1 MTSDPA
7 LTKLGLAIQ
16 ESVRIAVPRIWE
28 NDNSLIRDLELARA
42 YLIQLEVGLWSG
54 NSRKI
59 EIAESFLQPL
69 LTMMRRDAKLRRSSY
84 PPITVSPE
92 DEGDILKQK
101 WRDWAQQESYKRL
114 MYRILHHDRV
124 ASMSLLVPPIIN
136 YAELLLPMPD
146 AREVWM
152 APTAEKWKEAYLSKL
167 RISTERRPSLVDCLI
182 DLENLHSHQPVIDEY
197 ESNLAF
203 IAGAWGLVWEYSQFN
218 SLHKSQSRHWN
229 ALVMKS
235 RYDELVK
242 LLQHFRIGLDMK
254 SRHANDIIL
263 RLELVMMHLHMSLED
278 VQLFAGI
285 EGPEEAR
292 RVFPSLLDWVK
303 SSAARQ
309 TVWHAGQV
317 IRAAKAMPKGWI
329 RGFPVIAVY
338 HASLAFWVYGLL
350 AENPSIVNGSVPDH
364 TRQIPIWLDEI
375 ETNDVQRFIQFERG
389 SPGIRG
395 LSKAENVPT
404 VQGALLD
411 NPSKVMETVL
421 EIVRKNFE
429 NANTPLLVENVI
441 QLMSGL
447 QSAAARRASS

>member
-1 MTSDPA
+1 
-7 LTKLGLAIQ
+7 
-16 ESVRIAVPRIWE
+16 
-28 NDNSLIRDLELARA
+28 
-42 YLIQLEVGLWSG
+42 
-54 NSRKI
+54 
-59 EIAESFLQPL
+59 
-69 LTMMRRDAKLRRSSY
+69 
-84 PPITVSPE
+84 
-92 DEGDILKQK
+92 
-101 WRDWAQQESYKRL
+101 
-114 MYRILHHDRV
+114 
-124 ASMSLLVPPIIN
+124 
-136 YAELLLPMPD
+136 
-146 AREVWM
+146 
-152 APTAEKWKEAYLSKL
+152 
-167 RISTERRPSLVDCLI
+167 
-182 DLENLHSHQPVIDEY
+182 
-197 ESNLAF
+197 
-203 IAGAWGLVWEYSQFN
+203 
-218 SLHKSQSRHWN
+218 
-229 ALVMKS
+229 MKS

-254 SRHANDIIL
+254 SRHANDIIM

-292 RVFPSLLDWVK
+292 RVLPSLLEWVR

-350 AENPSIVNGSVPDH
+350 AENPSIVNGTVPDH
-364 TRQIPIWLDEI
+364 TRQVLIWLDEI
-375 ETNDVQRFIQFERG
+375 ETIDVQRFTQFEHG

-395 LSKAENVPT
+395 LSKAGNVPT

-421 EIVRKNFE
+421 EILRKNFVG
-429 NANTPLLVENVI
+429 ANTPLLVENVI

-447 QSAAARRASS
+447 QSAAARRATN